1 MYFPQDLLFNCDKYD
16 ELRKTLLVY
25 GTEAR
30 LQMKKY
36 HFWHGT

>member
-1 MYFPQDLLFNCDKYD
+1 MNSLKIAA
-16 ELRKTLLVY
+16 TLVS

-30 LQMKKY
+30 LQNKKY